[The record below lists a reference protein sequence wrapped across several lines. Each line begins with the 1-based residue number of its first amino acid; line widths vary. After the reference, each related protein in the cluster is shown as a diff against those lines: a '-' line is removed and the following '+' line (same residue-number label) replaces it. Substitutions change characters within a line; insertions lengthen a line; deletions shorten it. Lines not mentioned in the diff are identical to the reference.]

1 MVKLNVLTY
10 FPHQDSGH
18 LGGAQVRTIEVIKR
32 GKKHDI
38 NYIVV
43 ENKPSFCVFPAY
55 ITSKITTIPW
65 TSLLQS
71 VPVYWYIADEL
82 DSQSVNVNNQV
93 KYTSKFIDI
102 YKYLKIHKYYG
113 DNVLFSVITRWLM
126 YRMLRSTE
134 VLTVRSLVDNL
145 RKVDERIKTKEIDP
159 GYGVD
164 YERIFCIPESKEKV
178 YDAIFAAVLFPEKG
192 IFDVIDAWSIVVEG
206 RPSSRLCIVGRGS
219 EETVEE
225 IKTKIKG
232 LNLED
237 NIFFPYNPLK
247 GAALDELWVLM
258 KKSKILIH
266 PSVLDSWS
274 LVIGEALACGLP
286 VITYDI
292 APIRYAYGKCSTVF
306 RVPVKDIKGI
316 AEKSLEI
323 IGNEYMLGEY
333 NHQALESVKCYD
345 WDDVVI
351 SERKAYENILNRRI

>member
-1 MVKLNVLTY
+1 M
-10 FPHQDSGH
+10 
-18 LGGAQVRTIEVIKR
+18 
-32 GKKHDI
+32 
-38 NYIVV
+38 
-43 ENKPSFCVFPAY
+43 
-55 ITSKITTIPW
+55 
-65 TSLLQS
+65 
-71 VPVYWYIADEL
+71 
-82 DSQSVNVNNQV
+82 
-93 KYTSKFIDI
+93 
-102 YKYLKIHKYYG
+102 
-113 DNVLFSVITRWLM
+113 
-126 YRMLRSTE
+126 
-134 VLTVRSLVDNL
+134 
-145 RKVDERIKTKEIDP
+145 DERIKTREIDP

-164 YERIFCIPESKEKV
+164 YERIFCIPASKEKV

-192 IFDVIDAWSIVVEG
+192 IFDVIDAWSIVVER

-219 EETVEE
+219 EETVKE

-237 NIFFPYNPLK
+237 NIFFPYDPLK

-258 KKSKILIH
+258 KKCKILIH

-292 APIRYAYGKCSTVF
+292 APIRYAYGKCSAVF

-316 AEKSLEI
+316 AEKALEI
-323 IGNEYMLGEY
+323 IENEYLLGEY
-333 NHQALESVKCYD
+333 SYRALESVKCYD